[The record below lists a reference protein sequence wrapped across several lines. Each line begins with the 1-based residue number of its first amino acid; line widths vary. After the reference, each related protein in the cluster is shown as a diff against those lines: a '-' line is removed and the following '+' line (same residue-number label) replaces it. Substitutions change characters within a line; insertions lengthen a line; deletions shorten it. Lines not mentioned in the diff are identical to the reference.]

1 MWNFIAWIILGALAG
16 WIASILMGTNRR
28 QGLGLNII
36 VGIAGAAIGGFVMN
50 IFNQGGATGLNF
62 WSLVVA
68 VIGSVILLAIVRMF
82 RK

>member
-16 WIASILMGTNRR
+16 WIASILMGTNAR
-28 QGLGLNII
+28 QGLGMNII
-36 VGIAGAAIGGFVMN
+36 VGIAGAAIGGFLMS

-62 WSLVVA
+62 WSLIVA
-68 VIGSVILLAIVRMF
+68 VIGSVVLLWIVRMI